1 MSTSTTQSATR
12 GTEPD
17 AGGAS
22 RKARRDAVY
31 APARNWGPGFI
42 AKLIIMALI
51 DAIGVYGIYSA
62 WTVRS
67 TPIVIVMIVL
77 VVAANVVYFAR
88 RMIPGKYILPGL
100 IFLFI
105 FQVYVMCYT
114 AYVAF
119 TNYGQGHMIDKAT
132 AIEQMESYGSQL
144 DTEAP
149 SYPLTLLSK
158 GSDIY
163 FGVVVDGVAKVGT
176 TGEPLADLP
185 GAEIANDKVASAPDY
200 TVMATADIMANQT
213 EVTSM
218 RVPVSEDSGDGVL
231 GTSNATSAGVYRPTL
246 VYDDAAN
253 TLTDTQAGTIYAD
266 SGEGSFRAADG
277 SRPPNDVGWQTT
289 VGFSN
294 FTKLFTDPAIARP
307 FAEVLAWTVAFAFL
321 SVATTFLLG
330 LVLAM
335 VFNFP
340 RLRGQ
345 KIYRVLLILPYAFPG
360 FMSALLWR
368 AMLNTQ
374 FGVVNQ
380 TLLGGAA
387 VQWLQDPWLAK
398 FAIIFVNL
406 WLGYPYM
413 FLVCTGALQS
423 IPGDMMESARVDGA
437 SPWRQFR
444 SITLPL
450 LFISVAPLLISSF
463 AFNFNNFNLIFMLT
477 GGGPTHGTDMTKPG
491 STDIMISMVYRVA
504 GVDNGN
510 PDYGLAT
517 ALSII
522 IFILVGAIA
531 AYSFRQ
537 TRRLEEMA

>member
-1 MSTSTTQSATR
+1 MSAPPTAT
-12 GTEPD
+12 
-17 AGGAS
+17 AS

-31 APARNWGPGFI
+31 APARNWGPGFFV
-42 AKLIIMALI
+42 KLIVMALI
-51 DAIGVYGIYSA
+51 DAIGVYGIYTA

-67 TPIVIVMIVL
+67 MPIVTVMIVL
-77 VVAANVVYFAR
+77 VVVANVVYFSR
-88 RMIPGKYILPGL
+88 RMVPAKYILPGM

-105 FQVYVMCYT
+105 FQLYVMVYT

-119 TNYGQGHMIDKAT
+119 TNYGQGHMIDRND
-132 AIEQMESYGSQL
+132 AISRMQGNSSRL
-144 DTEAP
+144 DADGPT
-149 SYPLTLLSK
+149 YQLTLLAR
-158 GSDIY
+158 GDDIY
-163 FGVVVDGVAKVGT
+163 FGVVVDGTAKAGTADVPLTEIAGAKV
-176 TGEPLADLP
+176 AD
-185 GAEIANDKVASAPDY
+185 GKIASAPDY
-200 TVMATADIMANQT
+200 TVMSSADIIARQSD
-213 EVTSM
+213 VTSM
-218 RVPVSEDSGDGVL
+218 RVPVSEEPADGSL
-231 GTSNATSAGVYRPTL
+231 GTSNAMSAGVYQPIL
-246 VYDDAAN
+246 VYDQATE
-253 TLTDTQAGTIYAD
+253 TLTDQETGTVYRD
-266 SGEGSFRAADG
+266 NGRGSFRSDDGAA
-277 SRPPNDVGWQTT
+277 PPNDIGWRTG

-294 FTKLFTDPAIARP
+294 FAKLFTDASVARP
-307 FAEVLAWTVAFAFL
+307 FGSVLLWTVAFAFL

-330 LVLAM
+330 LFLAV
-335 VFNFP
+335 VFNAP
-340 RLRGQ
+340 RLKGQ
-345 KIYRVLLILPYAFPG
+345 KLYRVLLILPYAFPG

-380 TLLGGAA
+380 TLLGGAGI
-387 VQWLQDPWLAK
+387 QWLQDPWLAK
-398 FAIIFVNL
+398 LSVLFVNL

-413 FLVCTGALQS
+413 FLVCTGSLQS

-477 GGGPTHGTDMTKPG
+477 GGGPTHGTDPTKPG
-491 STDIMISMVYRVA
+491 STDILISMVYRVA

-522 IFILVGAIA
+522 IFVLVGAIA
-531 AYSFRQ
+531 AWSFRQ
-537 TRRLEEMA
+537 TRKLEEMA

>member
-1 MSTSTTQSATR
+1 MSAPTTDS
-12 GTEPD
+12 
-17 AGGAS
+17 AS

-42 AKLIIMALI
+42 IKLVIMALI

-67 TPIVIVMIVL
+67 MPIVIVMIVL
-77 VVAANVVYFAR
+77 VIVANVVYFAR
-88 RMIPGKYILPGL
+88 RAIPAKYILPGL

-105 FQVYVMCYT
+105 FQVFVMLYT

-119 TNYGQGHMIDKAT
+119 TNYGQGHMIDKDD
-132 AIEQMESYGSQL
+132 AIEQMESYNSQL
-144 DTEAP
+144 DP
-149 SYPLTLLSK
+149 SGATSTLTLLAK
-158 GSDIY
+158 GDDVY
-163 FGVVVDGVAKVGT
+163 FAVVIDGVAQVGT
-176 TGEPLADLP
+176 TGEALHRVE
-185 GAEIANDKVASAPDY
+185 GAQVSGDAVASAPGY
-200 TVMATADIMANQT
+200 TVMTTGDIIAHQR
-213 EVTSM
+213 EITSM
-218 RVPVSEDSGDGVL
+218 RVPVSPDSADGTL
-231 GTSNATSAGVYRPTL
+231 GTSNGTTASLYRPTL
-246 VYDDAAN
+246 VYDEATD
-253 TLTDTQAGTIYAD
+253 TLTDTQTGTVYTD
-266 SGEGSFRAADG
+266 DGRGSFRSADG
-277 SRPPNDVGWQTT
+277 GKPANDVGWRTG
-289 VGFSN
+289 VGVAN
-294 FTKLFTDPAIARP
+294 FARLFTDSAVARP
-307 FAEVLAWTVAFAFL
+307 FAEVLLWTIAFAFL

-330 LVLAM
+330 LALAL
-335 VFNFP
+335 VFNSP

-345 KIYRVLLILPYAFPG
+345 KFYRVLLILPYAFPG

-380 TLLGGAA
+380 TLLGGADIM
-387 VQWLQDPWLAK
+387 WLQDPWLAK
-398 FAIIFVNL
+398 LSVIFVNL

-413 FLVCTGALQS
+413 FLVCTGALQA
-423 IPGDMMESARVDGA
+423 IPSDMMESARVDGA

-450 LFISVAPLLISSF
+450 LFIAVAPLLISSF

-491 STDIMISMVYRVA
+491 GTDILISMVYRVA

-517 ALSII
+517 ALSIV

-531 AYSFRQ
+531 AFSFRQ
-537 TRRLEEMA
+537 TRKLEEMA